1 MCYYGPMQESPRR
14 LAPEEIRAI
23 RDRLG
28 LTQAEAGELIG
39 GGPRAFTK
47 YEAGTITPTA
57 SVDTLLRL
65 LDANPATIRL
75 LSSGR
80 ALPQAVVMRFPFEAG
95 ASDVATL
102 NERELPALLRR
113 LLRAEAVAHGVSP
126 AGIHVAENIHAPDGG
141 EDGRI
146 DWQGAPERTKFL
158 PGRFVQF
165 QAKAGPMSPSAAVQD
180 VLAANGDIRDA
191 LRAGLARGG
200 YYIMFCGHP
209 YNRKQIREREDRLRA
224 TVRNAGVAIA
234 AEQVRFWDAGQIAE
248 WATSYPSVVVWIK
261 ERTSP
266 GTIGPFRSWSHWA
279 TRSEH
284 DQSLWLDDGRL
295 PALKG
300 RLLECVTKQRSALRL
315 VGLPGVGKS
324 RLVLEALGREIG
336 AGDHSLSDFVLYA
349 VESEVGWETVSRT
362 VQTLVDD
369 GQRAILVVDDC
380 EPQSHEVLV
389 RMIVRKGSRLSLVT
403 IDDEIPRGTL
413 DRSTFLVPEA
423 PPVVTE
429 GIIGQLLPGLP
440 FEDGQRLARF
450 SRGFPGLAIRVGH
463 VWLES
468 RPLADAA
475 DEALVGAFVL
485 GRNRRDS
492 KSLLKSAQLLAS
504 FGLVGVRDRRELEE
518 LAALVGSLSADDFH
532 ADCATLA
539 DRGVAKRRGARVAL
553 QSGPIAFKLAE
564 SQWREWPRDTWD
576 LVLAGRIGPDL
587 KRQAARRLAEL
598 NTTDI
603 AVTVAEH
610 VCRVGGPLD
619 GFQKASAE
627 GHGDVLSSLA
637 EISPEM
643 VGERIESVLDDAADL
658 GTVDGDLRRG
668 LVLALERIA
677 FHARTFE
684 TGALLL
690 LRLAVAET
698 EPWSNNATGRFT
710 ELFPVLEGGTE
721 AGGSA
726 RIAVLDG
733 LAASSDPTQRAI
745 VVAALAAGSETVTF
759 QRTLGAE
766 SHGTRPALEPWFPP
780 TRRDATDYIRDC
792 VTRLGH
798 LAQSDDPAGEAARAA
813 LSKGLGAWVQEG
825 LLDVVE
831 SVVGRVAPEVGY
843 WPAAAASLGDL
854 LTDGMDGLDPDAL
867 NRIEALIGTLQPR
880 TMEALIRARISTVA
894 RDPREGEDIE
904 AQHQRAAGDVRDLAK
919 ELIDQPALLESYL
932 PRLSRGHHQMARV
945 FGEAVADLSRGSPDW
960 LQRFEVAV
968 AGVPAGERSFD
979 LLSGYVGWLRTHRPA
994 VADAFQRRVA
1004 ESRELA
1010 IALPELCLSPGI
1022 ATSDIPVVIAALE
1035 SGLFPPSGL
1044 RCWGFGGVLQK
1055 LPPAA
1060 VAPLFD
1066 ALLDQDA
1073 EGLAVAAE
1081 LMGMYAFG
1089 QVDALDALRPQVVR
1103 LARNVGGWRREPSER
1118 SDSYH
1123 LEQVMEW
1130 ILAKGRADPDA
1141 TASALAL
1148 ARGLVTGTFDGAQRV
1163 RPLIRTLLSGFPEV
1177 VWPLIGQAIVS
1188 DPQAARRAE
1197 LCLGDSPSFRRGQ
1210 PPILDLPEDSLFAWC
1225 HAHPDAAPA
1234 CAARIIPVL
1243 DPLEPVPD
1251 ERSLHPVMARLL
1263 DEFGDRDDVL
1273 RAIELN
1279 VYNFGWWG
1287 SVTTYFQQYDRPL
1300 DTLTEHPRPEVRRWA
1315 RSMLRQLHASIEQ
1328 AGEEEEEARWDV

>member
-1 MCYYGPMQESPRR
+1 MSP
-14 LAPEEIRAI
+14 
-23 RDRLG
+23 
-28 LTQAEAGELIG
+28 
-39 GGPRAFTK
+39 
-47 YEAGTITPTA
+47 
-57 SVDTLLRL
+57 
-65 LDANPATIRL
+65 
-75 LSSGR
+75 
-80 ALPQAVVMRFPFEAG
+80 
-95 ASDVATL
+95 TL

-113 LLRAEAVAHGVSP
+113 LLRAEAVAHSVSP

-146 DWQGAPERTKFL
+146 EWQGAPERTRFL
-158 PGRFVQF
+158 PGRLVQF
-165 QAKAGPMSPSAAVQD
+165 QAKAGPMPPSAAIRD
-180 VLAANGDIRDA
+180 VLAANGEVKAA
-191 LRAGLARGG
+191 LRTGLAGGG
-200 YYIMFCGHP
+200 YYIMLCAHP
-209 YNRKQIREREDRLRA
+209 YTRKQIREREDRLRA
-224 TVRNAGVAIA
+224 TVRDAGVAIA
-234 AEQVRFWDAGQIAE
+234 TEQIQFWDAGQIAE
-248 WATSYPSVVVWIK
+248 WANSYPSIVIWIK

-266 GTIGPFRSWSHWA
+266 GTTGPFRSWSHWA
-279 TRSEH
+279 ARSEH

-295 PALKG
+295 PALRA
-300 RLLECVTKQRSALRL
+300 RLLERVAEQRSAFRV

-324 RLVLEALGREIG
+324 RLVLEALGRETE
-336 AGDHSLSDFVLYA
+336 ASDHSLSDFVLYA
-349 VESEVGWETVSRT
+349 VQSEVGWESIGRT

-380 EPQSHEVLV
+380 GPQSHGVLV
-389 RMIVRKGSRLSLVT
+389 RMISRRGSRLSLVT
-403 IDDEIPRGTL
+403 IDNEIPAGTL

-423 PPVVTE
+423 PPAVTE

-440 FEDGQRLARF
+440 YEDGQRLARF
-450 SRGFPGLAIRVGH
+450 SRGFPGIAIRVGH

-492 KSLLKSAQLLAS
+492 ESLLKSAQLLAS
-504 FGLVGVRDRRELEE
+504 FGLVGVRDQGELRE
-518 LAALVGSLSADDFH
+518 LAALVGSLSADNFH

-539 DRGVAKRRGARVAL
+539 DRGVAKYRGAKVAL

-627 GHGDVLSSLA
+627 GLGDVLSSLA

-643 VGERIESVLDDAADL
+643 VGERIESALDDAADL
-658 GTVDGDLRRG
+658 SRVDGDLRRG
-668 LVLALERIA
+668 LVMALERIA

-690 LRLAVAET
+690 LRLAVAEK
-698 EPWSNNATGRFT
+698 EPWSNNAAGRFT

-721 AGGSA
+721 ADGSA

-733 LAASSDPTQRAI
+733 LAATNDPTQRAI
-745 VVAALAAGSETVTF
+745 VVAALAAGSETATF

-766 SHGTRPALEPWFPP
+766 SHGTRPALAPWFPP
-780 TRRDATDYIRDC
+780 TRKDATDYIRDC
-792 VTRLGH
+792 VTRLGY
-798 LAQSDDPAGEAARAA
+798 LAESDDAAGKAARAA
-813 LSKGLGAWVQEG
+813 LSNGLGEWVQEG

-831 SVVGRVAPEVGY
+831 GAVRRIAPAVGY
-843 WPAAAASLGDL
+843 WPEAAATLGDL
-854 LTDGMDGLDPDAL
+854 LADGVDGLDPDAL
-867 NRIEALIGTLQPR
+867 KRIEALIGSLQPR
-880 TMEALIRARISTVA
+880 TMDALIRARISTVA
-894 RDPREGEDIE
+894 WNPGKGEDIE

-919 ELIDQPALLESYL
+919 ELIEQPALLESYL

-945 FGEAVADLSRGSPDW
+945 FGEAVADLTHGSPDW
-960 LQRFEVAV
+960 LQRFEAAV

-979 LLSGYVGWLRTHRPA
+979 LLSGYVGWLRTNRPA
-994 VADAFQRRVA
+994 AAEAFQRRVA

-1010 IALPELCLSPGI
+1010 IALPELCVSPGI

-1035 SGLFPPSGL
+1035 SGLVPPSGL

-1055 LPPAA
+1055 LPPSA
-1060 VAPLFD
+1060 VVPLFD

-1073 EGLAVAAE
+1073 EGLAVTAD

-1089 QVDALDALRPQVVR
+1089 QVDRLDALRPQVVR
-1103 LARNVGGWRREPSER
+1103 LASNVGSWRRESSER

-1148 ARGLVTGTFDGAQRV
+1148 ARGLVAGTFDGAQRV

-1188 DPQAARRAE
+1188 NPRAARRAE
-1197 LCLGDSPSFRRGQ
+1197 LLLGDSPSLRRGQ

-1225 HAHPDAAPA
+1225 HAHLDTAPA

-1243 DPLEPVPD
+1243 DPVDAVPN
-1251 ERSLHPVMARLL
+1251 ERSLHPIMARLL
-1263 DEFGDRDDVL
+1263 DEFGHRDDVL

-1287 SVTTYFQQYDRPL
+1287 SVAAYYRQYDMPL
-1300 DTLTEHPRPEVRRWA
+1300 DGLSKHPRPEVRRWA
-1315 RSMLRQLHASIEQ
+1315 RSMLRKLHASIEQ
-1328 AGEEEEEARWDV
+1328 AREEEEETRWDV